1 MGTYQTRLLL
11 AGLAF
16 GAVVLV
22 GCFTSDPP
30 PQVARVVCDESGT
43 KIVTRSVSPQLDGV
57 HVVIDNRLGFDAG
70 FAVGFENG
78 AGAGRNAPEGES
90 RHVLGAP
97 PGRVEIGCYGNG
109 SPQPDF
115 QTLEVVD
122 SEGVYRSVELACA
135 SVVSG
140 TSDFGEGASGQRATP
155 VDLGRELFDNAFGLG
170 SDDVVELGGYLQSE
184 VPVVRLMRDGRIV
197 ATVSYRRADGDG
209 WLEETF
215 SMCEELAQ
223 PA

>member
-1 MGTYQTRLLL
+1 MGRYQPRLVL

-22 GCFTSDPP
+22 GCSTTDPP

-43 KIVTRSVSPQLDGV
+43 KIVTPSVSPQLDGV

-70 FAVGFENG
+70 FAVKFENG
-78 AGAGRNAPEGES
+78 AGAGRNAPDGES

-97 PGRVEIGCYGNG
+97 PGRVEIGCYGRG
-109 SPQPDF
+109 LAQPDF
-115 QTLEVVD
+115 QPMEVVD
-122 SEGVYRSVELACA
+122 SEGVYRSKELACA
-135 SVVSG
+135 SVVSE
-140 TSDFGEGASGQRATP
+140 TSDSLEGASGQQGNP
-155 VDLGRELFDNAFGLG
+155 VDLGRVMFDDAFGLG
-170 SDDVVELGGYLQSE
+170 SDDVVELGGYPQSE
-184 VPVVRLMRDGRIV
+184 VPVVRLTRDDRIV

-209 WLEETF
+209 WLEDTF